1 MDQPVDSVYT
11 KDSPAFQRSVDRVGK
26 KTFLWAIPEWI
37 RPNHVTVLRF
47 VLTPVVLVT
56 LHYDLRW
63 LAFGLF
69 VVAAAT
75 DFIDGA
81 MARTRAQ
88 ITKTGIII
96 DPIADKVLI
105 ASVLAYVGFQY
116 LVVKIIL
123 AFAVAEIF
131 LVGVGA
137 AMSLRTS
144 RQPAAANIFGK
155 SKMVLQSVAL
165 IAFLVARILSLDG
178 LLHVSIYLLWAAVA
192 FAVLSGV
199 KQIRD
204 VYFKAQAG

>member
-1 MDQPVDSVYT
+1 MDQPADSVYT
-11 KDSPAFQRSVDRVGK
+11 KDSPAFQRSVDRVVK
-26 KTFLWAIPEWI
+26 KAFLWAIPEWI